1 MSKLYDLTQNYLNI
15 LELEDQLPEELL
27 KEALENVEGDLQ
39 EKYENIGKL
48 LAEIDASI
56 AALKSEEDR
65 LHEKRK
71 VMENKKASIKDYA
84 FRNLKLL
91 NIPKLQTPLFAY
103 SIKRNPGSVN
113 IVNEELIPAE
123 YYVTKFELSKKLML
137 EKLKNGEEVPGAEL
151 QQSESLMI
159 K

>member
-15 LELEDQLPEELL
+15 LDLEDQLTEEML
-27 KEALENVEGDLQ
+27 KEALESIEGDLQ

-48 LAEIDASI
+48 IAEMDASI
-56 AALKSEEDR
+56 AALKNEEER
-65 LHEKRK
+65 LYEKRK
-71 VMENKKASIKDYA
+71 IMENKKTALKDYA

-103 SIKRNPGSVN
+103 TIKKNPGSVN
-113 IVNEELIPAE
+113 VVNEELIPAE

-137 EKLKNGEEVPGAEL
+137 EKLKAGEEIPGAEL